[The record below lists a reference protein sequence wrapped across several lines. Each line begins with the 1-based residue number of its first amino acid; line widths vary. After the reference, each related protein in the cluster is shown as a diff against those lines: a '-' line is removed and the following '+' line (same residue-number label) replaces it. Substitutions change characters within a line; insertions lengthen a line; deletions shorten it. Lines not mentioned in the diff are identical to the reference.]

1 MRNIINNGALLRL
14 KNREIFI
21 IIFII
26 IIIIIIIITTTTTTV
41 AAVQWDRCNCGL
53 LLVHY
58 HDDGIQWRVWG
69 AGGMRTHSEEPRL
82 WQ

>member
-26 IIIIIIIITTTTTTV
+26 IITTTTTA

-69 AGGMRTHSEEPRL
+69 AGGM
-82 WQ
+82 